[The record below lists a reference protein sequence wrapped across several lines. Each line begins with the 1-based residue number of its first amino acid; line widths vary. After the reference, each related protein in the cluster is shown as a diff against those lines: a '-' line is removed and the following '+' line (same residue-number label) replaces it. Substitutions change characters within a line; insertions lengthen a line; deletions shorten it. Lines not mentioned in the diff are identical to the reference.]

1 MHCSFITLLKCRFHP
16 STTKSSASPLEVTTG
31 YRDNFS
37 TIPNWRLSMR
47 CCPLFQSQ
55 GPADFRCGV
64 SVHFLPVPCRRTSRK
79 HVGNMLSLE
88 RDTRAVVMIT
98 QDLQPK
104 EQSRNRHSL
113 TPVIFS
119 KHTIPKEGIIGQ
131 EK

>member
-1 MHCSFITLLKCRFHP
+1 MLVSSLHR
-16 STTKSSASPLEVTTG
+16 TKSSASALEVTTG

-37 TIPNWRLSMR
+37 RIPNWSLSMR

-55 GPADFRCGV
+55 GQEPADFRCGV
-64 SVHFLPVPCRRTSRK
+64 SVPFLPVPCRRTSRK
-79 HVGNMLSLE
+79 HVGNMFSLE

-113 TPVIFS
+113 TAMTFS
-119 KHTIPKEGIIGQ
+119 KHQSRKRGL
-131 EK
+131 

>member
-1 MHCSFITLLKCRFHP
+1 MQVP
-16 STTKSSASPLEVTTG
+16 SLHRTKSSASPLEVTTG
-31 YRDNFS
+31 YRDNFP
-37 TIPNWRLSMR
+37 TIPNWSLSMR

-55 GPADFRCGV
+55 GPADFRCNV
-64 SVHFLPVPCRRTSRK
+64 SVHFLPVPCGRTSRK

-88 RDTRAVVMIT
+88 RDTRTVVMIT

-119 KHTIPKEGIIGQ
+119 KHQSQKRGL
-131 EK
+131 